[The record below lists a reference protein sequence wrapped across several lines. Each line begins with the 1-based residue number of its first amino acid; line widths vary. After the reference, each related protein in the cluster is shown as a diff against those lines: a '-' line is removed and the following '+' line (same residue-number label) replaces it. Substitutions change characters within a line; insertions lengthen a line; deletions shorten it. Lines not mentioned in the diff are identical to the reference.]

1 MFQKCLGEV
10 AETIYKAYHM
20 EAKLKRK
27 LLENVAHNYT
37 ESWKM
42 LHLATW
48 VYNPLLTEDLTILLD
63 SLLIETGH
71 R

>member
-1 MFQKCLGEV
+1 M
-10 AETIYKAYHM
+10 ET
-20 EAKLKRK
+20 KLKRK
-27 LLENVAHNYT
+27 LFENVAHNYT

-42 LHLATW
+42 VHLATW
-48 VYNPLLTEDLTILLD
+48 VYNPLLTEDVTTILLD

>member
-1 MFQKCLGEV
+1 
-10 AETIYKAYHM
+10 M
-20 EAKLKRK
+20 EAKLKRIV
-27 LLENVAHNYT
+27 LENVAHNYT

-42 LHLATW
+42 LHLAAW
-48 VYNPLLTEDLTILLD
+48 IYEPLLAEDLTILLD